1 MMRQRSSTGSDS
13 RSTMGGRGF
22 ASWGSVGGA
31 VSTPGRRLS
40 TLSCAKAFR
49 DTTARSPIKTFPVF
63 FLLKTTAGIADSRVE
78 ERRHGAPGVAQLPAE
93 DGDVVR
99 ALRAGGVADAGA
111 QG

>member
-22 ASWGSVGGA
+22 ASWISAGGA

-40 TLSCAKAFR
+40 TLSCGKAFPR
-49 DTTARSPIKTFPVF
+49 KKIKKLNAAAR
-63 FLLKTTAGIADSRVE
+63 IADSRIE
-78 ERRHGAPGVAQLPAE
+78 ERRHGAPGVAELPAGN
-93 DGDVVR
+93 GDVAR
-99 ALRAGGVADAGA
+99 ALRAGCVADAGA